1 MGKKSEAEA
10 ELNQGREM
18 IESKFKSGLDR
29 GSGVQGFWFDW
40 VFAKILLREAKGL
53 IIAGV

>member
-1 MGKKSEAEA
+1 
-10 ELNQGREM
+10 M
-18 IESKFKSGLDR
+18 IDTKFKNLLDR

-53 IIAGV
+53 IVSGV